1 MMYRWRPAV
10 LAACAAVLVWPARVA
25 AGGMPAPGA
34 TPATD
39 ARRQAPRQV
48 YLRVILNGAD
58 TGLIVAFTQD
68 QKGLSMQTK
77 DMAALRLMA
86 GDGVAVPG
94 KTVRLDALPG
104 LRYRYRA
111 DRQEVEMEVP
121 DSLLRPHLLD
131 MHRIEPVPEAQAG
144 WGAVI
149 NYQAHATADDGR
161 ERGRGLGLWTEARL
175 FAPAGVLTHGG
186 VAAFGGRAS
195 GYRRYDTTWSQ
206 SDPASLRTVRVGDS
220 ISSSLAWSRPV
231 RLGGLQWSRDFSLRP
246 DLPAFALP
254 SFSGSAAVPTA
265 VDVYINDVRHY
276 SARTPGGPFTV
287 DHLAGL
293 TGAGAARIETRDA
306 FGRRAYQ
313 TLPIYIDTRLM
324 APGLTSYSAEAGW
337 LRRYRGLRD
346 FDYGGGVAASA
357 SLRHGLRDNLTAE
370 GHAEAAA
377 GLTQIGA
384 GALWRPGLWGVFNAS
399 VSAATGRENG
409 VQAGA
414 GYQYLAADFAVDL
427 QSTRSSPRYRDLAGL
442 DGGAANTA
450 SNRLTFSAPFARRQ
464 TGALSYITMQ
474 YGGRRRQR
482 VRIASASYALAL
494 DGRTTLNLSAFR
506 NLARAHSGAVVLS
519 LNIALEDGVNLSMNA
534 THQRD
539 GNDYGGSAERRPDD
553 AGGWGWAADAGS
565 ARGQR
570 YQEGQLQ
577 YLGRHGLVT
586 ATAQRHG
593 QRRSADL
600 DLDGA
605 LVLMD
610 GAAYGTQR
618 IDDAFALVSTHE
630 ADVPV
635 LFENRLMGSTDASG
649 HLIVPQLIAYRHN
662 RIAIDAHGLSADAS
676 VASVERDIVPRFFS
690 GVLAEFAVEHE
701 AAAILTLVDADGQPL
716 PVGTRLS
723 RDGPGAHTVVGY
735 DGVAFVRG
743 LQDRNR
749 YRAHGGGVECFIHF
763 DFQLAGDGSLARI
776 GPLPCLPR

>member
-1 MMYRWRPAV
+1 MMCRWCPAV
-10 LAACAAVLVWPARVA
+10 LAACAAALALPARVA
-25 AGGMPAPGA
+25 ASGAEIPFVSAWPAPAGA
-34 TPATD
+34 T
-39 ARRQAPRQV
+39 RQAPRQV
-48 YLRVILNGAD
+48 YLRVIVNRVD
-58 TGLIVAFTQD
+58 TGLIVAFTLEAG
-68 QKGLSMQTK
+68 GLSMQTK
-77 DMAALRLMA
+77 DMAALRLIPADA
-86 GDGVAVPG
+86 GARAATVP
-94 KTVRLDALPG
+94 LAALPG

-111 DRQEVEMEVP
+111 ERQEVEMDVP

-131 MHRIEPVPEAQAG
+131 MHRVEPVPEAQSAL
-144 WGAVI
+144 GAVI
-149 NYQAHATADDGR
+149 NYQAHITADQ
-161 ERGRGLGLWTEARL
+161 GRGLGLWTEARL
-175 FAPAGVLTHGG
+175 FAPAGVLTHSG
-186 VAAFGGRAS
+186 VSAAGGRAS

-206 SDPASLRTVRVGDS
+206 SNAATLRTLRVGDA

-231 RLGGLQWSRDFSLRP
+231 RLGGVQWSRDFSLRP

-306 FGRRAYQ
+306 FGRRTYE
-313 TLPIYIDTRLM
+313 TLPIYIDSRLM
-324 APGLTSYSAEAGW
+324 AAGLTSYSAEAGW

-346 FDYGGGVAASA
+346 FDYGGGAAASA
-357 SLRHGLRDNLTAE
+357 SLRHGLRDTLTAE
-370 GHAEAAA
+370 AHAEAAA
-377 GLTQIGA
+377 AFSQIGI
-384 GALWRPGLWGVFNAS
+384 GALWRPGLWGVFNAAVS
-399 VSAATGRENG
+399 VATGRESG

-414 GYQYLAADFAVDL
+414 GYQYLGSDFAVDL
-427 QSTRSSPRYRDLAGL
+427 QSTRSSPHYRDLAGL
-442 DGGAANTA
+442 DGGAVDTA
-450 SNRLTFSAPFARRQ
+450 SNRLTFSAPFTRRQ
-464 TGALSYITMQ
+464 TAALSYITMQ

-506 NLARAHSGAVVLS
+506 DLARAHSGAVVLS
-519 LNIALEDGVNLSMNA
+519 LNIALEDGINLSMNA

-539 GNDYGGSAERRPDD
+539 GDDYGGSAERHPDD
-553 AGGWGWAADAGS
+553 AGGWGWATDAGS
-565 ARGQR
+565 TRGQR
-570 YQEGQLQ
+570 YEEGQVQ
-577 YLGRHGLVT
+577 YLGRQGLVT
-586 ATAQRHG
+586 ATAQRYG
-593 QRRSADL
+593 RRRSANM

-610 GAAYGTQR
+610 GAAYGAQR

-690 GVLAEFAVEHE
+690 GVLAEFAVRHE
-701 AAAILTLVDADGQPL
+701 AAAILALVDAAGQPL
-716 PVGTRLS
+716 PAGTRLS
-723 RDGPGAHTVVGY
+723 PYDAGEPTVVGY

-743 LQDRNR
+743 LLDRNR
-749 YRAHGGGVECFIHF
+749 FRAHGGGVECDIQF